1 VVSSD
6 FPTLETNRLL
16 LRPLELG
23 DAPAIHAYQS
33 DAEFHR
39 YVSTEPPTSP
49 EVIGEMVKDWLALA
63 AEKRR
68 PVWVMVAKES
78 HRVIGTISFNALGLK
93 NSCGQLGYEVARE
106 QWGKGIATEAVR
118 AVLGHGFGTM
128 GLNRIA
134 AYCWD
139 GNVASQRVMEKAGMR
154 YEGTLRE
161 VRYAK
166 GAYHDMRL
174 YARLASEWRAGE
186 AQGHDGSD
194 SGQVTA
200 DGSGPLSLCP

>member
-1 VVSSD
+1 
-6 FPTLETNRLL
+6 
-16 LRPLELG
+16 
-23 DAPAIHAYQS
+23 
-33 DAEFHR
+33 
-39 YVSTEPPTSP
+39 
-49 EVIGEMVKDWLALA
+49 MVKDWLALA

-200 DGSGPLSLCP
+200 DG